1 MTGRP
6 AQIEQGYQLLRQGHH
21 SDVLRLC
28 GQVLESSPENPH
40 ALVLAAEAYLQ
51 DEKPVAALAS
61 MERAI
66 VASGGNPILKL
77 KKGRLLLVMRRRA
90 EIPALVEDVAKQ
102 AAGNGNLLWLLGN
115 LCYRCNMQA
124 EAIRYFEEARA
135 LIGDEPGLV
144 YELAL
149 ARFFSGDSEQAER
162 DLERIP
168 ANSPQSAYA
177 LYLRATLRK
186 QTPQR
191 NHVEDLR
198 ATIRKGGH
206 SPADKA
212 SLHYAL
218 AKELEDLEEFDSSF
232 ASLRIGAAAQ
242 RSTLRYDVG
251 QDIAAM
257 RDMQAA
263 YAVSAL
269 NAQTTDR
276 DDGEG
281 EGEGAIFVLGLPRSG
296 TTLVERFL
304 TQSGQARS
312 AGELPDFPMLLA
324 EAVAHMADSRADL
337 TPAAASLGINFPA
350 LGREY
355 MRGAREAAGGHRV
368 FIDKAPLNFMYCGAI
383 RMALPR
389 AKIIH
394 LVRDPLDNC
403 YALFKTL
410 FFGAYDY
417 SCDLNELAQYYV
429 AYDQLMRHW
438 HMAMPGKI
446 LGVKYEDLVTTPEAE
461 AKRIYAWCELEW
473 NDAALDTPKA
483 GQVFATASAAQ
494 VRQPIHRRSVDSSRR
509 YSTQLASLRDTL
521 LVAGINLKS

>member
-6 AQIEQGYQLLRQGHH
+6 AQIELGYQMLRQGRPL
-21 SDVLRLC
+21 DALRLS

-40 ALVLAAEAYLQ
+40 ALVLAAEAHLL
-51 DEKPVAALAS
+51 DEKPVESLAL

-66 VASGGNPILKL
+66 IASGGNPILKL
-77 KKGRLLLVMRRRA
+77 KKGRLLLAMRRRA
-90 EIPALVEDVAKQ
+90 EIPALVQDVEAQ
-102 AAGNGNLLWLLGN
+102 AASNGNLLWLLGN
-115 LCYRCNMQA
+115 LCYRCNMQS

-191 NHVEDLR
+191 NHVEELR
-198 ATIRKGGH
+198 EKIRQRVH
-206 SPADKA
+206 SQPDKA

-218 AKELEDLEEFDSSF
+218 AKELEDLGEFESSF

-242 RSTLRYDVG
+242 RNTLQYDVRH
-251 QDIAAM
+251 DIAAM

-263 YAVSAL
+263 YAAEVL
-269 NAQTTDR
+269 QAQATDA
-276 DDGEG
+276 DA
-281 EGEGAIFVLGLPRSG
+281 GEGAIFVLGLPRSG

-312 AGELPDFPMLLA
+312 AGELPDFPMLLS
-324 EAVAHMADSRADL
+324 EAVAQVADTRADL
-337 TPAAASLGINFPA
+337 TPAAASLGIDFSA

-355 MRGAREAAGGHRV
+355 MRGAREAAGGHQV
-368 FIDKAPLNFMYCGAI
+368 FIDKAPLNFFYCGAI

-394 LVRDPLDNC
+394 LERDPLDNC

-410 FFGAYDY
+410 FFGAYDFT
-417 SCDLNELAQYYV
+417 CDLDDLAQYYV
-429 AYDQLMRHW
+429 AYDKFMRHW
-438 HMAMPGKI
+438 HMAMPDGI
-446 LGVKYEDLVTTPEAE
+446 LRVQYEDLVTTPETE
-461 AKRIYAWCELEW
+461 ARRIYAWCQLEW
-473 NDAALDTPKA
+473 SDAALDTPKA

-494 VRQPIHRRSVDSSRR
+494 VREPIHRRSVHSSRR
-509 YSTQLASLRDTL
+509 YLKELSSLRDKLTA
-521 LVAGINLKS
+521 AGIPLNS

>member
-6 AQIEQGYQLLRQGHH
+6 SQIERGYQLLRQGLHL
-21 SDVLRLC
+21 DALRLSSH
-28 GQVLESSPENPH
+28 VLASSPENPH
-40 ALVLAAEAYLQ
+40 ALVLAAEAQLQ
-51 DEKPVAALAS
+51 DGKPAEALAL

-77 KKGRLLLVMRRRA
+77 KKGRLLLAMRRRG
-90 EIPALVEDVAKQ
+90 EISALVEDVAAQ
-102 AAGNGNLLWLLGN
+102 ATGNGNLLWLLGN
-115 LCYRCNMQA
+115 LCYRCNMQS
-124 EAIRYFEEARA
+124 EAISYFEQARA

-191 NHVEDLR
+191 NHVENLR
-198 ATIRKGGH
+198 ERIRQGGH
-206 SPADKA
+206 SQSDNA
-212 SLHYAL
+212 SLHYTL

-242 RSTLRYDVG
+242 RSTLQYDVRH
-251 QDIAAM
+251 DIAAM
-257 RDMQAA
+257 GDMQAA
-263 YAVSAL
+263 YTAEALEAQVS
-269 NAQTTDR
+269 
-276 DDGEG
+276 DGG
-281 EGEGAIFVLGLPRSG
+281 AGEGAIFVLGLPRSG

-312 AGELPDFPMLLA
+312 AGELPDFPMLLS
-324 EAVAHMADSRADL
+324 EAVARMADTRADL
-337 TPAAASLGINFPA
+337 TPAAASLGVDFSA

-355 MRGAREAAGGHRV
+355 MRGAREAARGHQV
-368 FIDKAPLNFMYCGAI
+368 FIDKAPLNFFYCGAI

-410 FFGAYDY
+410 FFGAYDF
-417 SCDLNELAQYYV
+417 SCDLDDLARYYA
-429 AYDQLMRHW
+429 AYHQFMRHW
-438 HMAMPGKI
+438 HMAMPGRI
-446 LGVKYEDLVTTPEAE
+446 LDVQYEDLVTTPETE
-461 AKRIYAWCELEW
+461 ARRIYAWCQLEW
-473 NDAALDTPKA
+473 TDAALDSPKA

-494 VRQPIHRRSVDSSRR
+494 VRGPIHRRSVDSSRR
-509 YSTQLASLRDTL
+509 YPNQLASLRDTL
-521 LVAGINLKS
+521 TAAGITLKS

>member
-1 MTGRP
+1 MTGP
-6 AQIEQGYQLLRQGHH
+6 STQVELGYQLLRQGRPLDALRV
-21 SDVLRLC
+21 SDQLL
-28 GQVLESSPENPH
+28 QSSPENPH
-40 ALVLAAEAYLQ
+40 ALVLAAEAQLL
-51 DEKPVAALAS
+51 DEKPVEALAL

-77 KKGRLLLVMRRRA
+77 KKGRLLLEMRRRA
-90 EIPALVEDVAKQ
+90 EIPPLVKDVATQ
-102 AAGNGNLLWLLGN
+102 ATGNGNLLWLLGN
-115 LCYRCNMQA
+115 LCYRCNMQSK
-124 EAIRYFEEARA
+124 AISYFEEARA

-198 ATIRKGGH
+198 ERIRQGAH
-206 SPADKA
+206 SQSDKA

-218 AKELEDLEEFDSSF
+218 AKELEDLEEFDDSF
-232 ASLRIGAAAQ
+232 ASLCIGAAAQ
-242 RSTLRYDVG
+242 RSTLRYDVRH
-251 QDIAAM
+251 DIAAM

-263 YAVSAL
+263 YTAEAL
-269 NAQTTDR
+269 QAQTTDG
-276 DDGEG
+276 DA
-281 EGEGAIFVLGLPRSG
+281 GEGAIFVLGLPRSG

-312 AGELPDFPMLLA
+312 AGELPDFPKLLT
-324 EAVAHMADSRADL
+324 EAVAHIADARADL
-337 TPAAASLGINFPA
+337 TPAAASLGIDFAA

-355 MRGAREAAGGHRV
+355 MRGAREAAGGHHV
-368 FIDKAPLNFMYCGAI
+368 FIDKAPLNFFYCGAI
-383 RMALPR
+383 RRALPR
-389 AKIIH
+389 ARIIH

-410 FFGAYDY
+410 FFGAYDFA
-417 SCDLNELAQYYV
+417 CDLKDLGQYYV
-429 AYDQLMRHW
+429 AYDQFVRHW
-438 HMAMPGKI
+438 HMAMPGRI
-446 LGVKYEDLVTTPEAE
+446 LSVQYEDLVTTPETE
-461 AKRIYAWCELEW
+461 ARRIHSWCQLDW
-473 NDAALDTPKA
+473 NDAALDLPKA
-483 GQVFATASAAQ
+483 GQVFASASAAQ
-494 VRQPIHRRSVDSSRR
+494 VREPIHLRSVHSSRR
-509 YSTQLASLRDTL
+509 YLNQLASLRDTL
-521 LVAGINLKS
+521 TAAGIPLKP